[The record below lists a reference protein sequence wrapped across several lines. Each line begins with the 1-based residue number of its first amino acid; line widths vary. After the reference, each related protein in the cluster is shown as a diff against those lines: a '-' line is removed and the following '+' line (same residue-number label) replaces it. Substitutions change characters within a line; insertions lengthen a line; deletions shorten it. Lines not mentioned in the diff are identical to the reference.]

1 MVEIPIEI
9 GTEIFENIRFYIV
22 KNDMPLIKAGILGR
36 PFFQLQNTTI
46 NMPYGYSAHTL
57 TLGNHIRI
65 PPRVEYIMAVGV
77 DTGTVKDNEVITI
90 HQEELQERVFIG
102 NVINMVKDRH
112 VLVNV
117 INLSDEE
124 KILRPMRLSQLNYE
138 IYKEESIM
146 YINTTESETLPNYS
160 ERVRQLKKELRTEHL
175 NSEERKSIEQV
186 CIDFMDIFHLE
197 GDRLTH
203 TTSIEH
209 EIRIPEG
216 EPPIHQRQYRLPH
229 SQRDEITKQI
239 KQMESDGIIEPSSSP
254 WNSPIL

>member
-65 PPRVEYIMAVGV
+65 PPRVEYIIAVGV
-77 DTGTVKDNEVITI
+77 DTGMVKDNEIITI

-102 NVINMVKDRH
+102 NVINTVKDRH

-124 KILRPMRLSQLNYE
+124 KILRPMRLS
-138 IYKEESIM
+138 
-146 YINTTESETLPNYS
+146 
-160 ERVRQLKKELRTEHL
+160 
-175 NSEERKSIEQV
+175 
-186 CIDFMDIFHLE
+186 
-197 GDRLTH
+197 
-203 TTSIEH
+203 
-209 EIRIPEG
+209 
-216 EPPIHQRQYRLPH
+216 
-229 SQRDEITKQI
+229 
-239 KQMESDGIIEPSSSP
+239 
-254 WNSPIL
+254 

>member
-1 MVEIPIEI
+1 MENQHIKSRSVNFINETLEFLVDTGSSVNIIRLSALTADTKLVPGEAISLRGISNMLETTIGIVEIPIEI
-9 GTEIFENIRFYIV
+9 GTEIFENIKFYIV

-46 NMPYGYSAHTL
+46 NMPYGCSAHTL

-90 HQEELQERVFIG
+90 QKGELQEQVFIG
-102 NVINMVKDRH
+102 NVINIVKDGH

-124 KILRPMRLSQLNYE
+124 KIIRPVRLSQLNYE
-138 IYKEESIM
+138 LYREQSIM

-160 ERVRQLKKELRTEHL
+160 ERVQQLKKE
-175 NSEERKSIEQV
+175 
-186 CIDFMDIFHLE
+186 
-197 GDRLTH
+197 
-203 TTSIEH
+203 
-209 EIRIPEG
+209 
-216 EPPIHQRQYRLPH
+216 
-229 SQRDEITKQI
+229 
-239 KQMESDGIIEPSSSP
+239 
-254 WNSPIL
+254 